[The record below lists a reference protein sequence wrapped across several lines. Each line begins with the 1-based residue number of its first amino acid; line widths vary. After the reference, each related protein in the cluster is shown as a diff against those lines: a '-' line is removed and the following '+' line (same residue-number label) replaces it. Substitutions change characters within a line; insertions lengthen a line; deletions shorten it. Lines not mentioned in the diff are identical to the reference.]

1 MISGVPASL
10 SDHAIARAEIDAWR
24 GRCLDLFAIGEAR
37 VGQTL
42 QHAVAA
48 GRTAKLPHLAGQR
61 LESLIA
67 LIEQEKLTKKQRLA
81 IGGSLERWKLV
92 EQNRVCLAHGVVTE
106 LLDRSGNWSVQF
118 DWVIYKS
125 KAATPCRATF
135 SKAEALWLES
145 DLKDIGTSL
154 SRQLGQIRTQLSA
167 SKP

>member
-1 MISGVPASL
+1 MIAGTPASL
-10 SDHAIARAEIDAWR
+10 SEHEIARAEIDAWR
-24 GRCLDLFAIGEAR
+24 GRCLDQFAIGEAR

-42 QHAVAA
+42 QQAVEA
-48 GRTAKLPHLAGQR
+48 GRAAKLPHLAGQR

-67 LIEQEKLTKKQRLA
+67 LIEQEKLTKKQSLA

-106 LLDRSGNWSVQF
+106 LLDQSGNWFAQF

-125 KAATPCRATF
+125 KAAAPCRQTF
-135 SKAEALWLES
+135 SKAEALSLES

-154 SRQLGQIRTQLSA
+154 SRQLGQIRKQLSA
-167 SKP
+167 PKP